1 MNETGA
7 PASTGRA
14 RAKVKTRYGVLNT
27 RHVQCYRQRHPRI
40 DFYPSPDVL
49 AIILH
54 HRNAGIDATFAGVL
68 DGLIRLGHQAITI
81 TGKEKN

>member
-1 MNETGA
+1 MV
-7 PASTGRA
+7 
-14 RAKVKTRYGVLNT
+14 KVKRDSRLLNA

-54 HRNAGIDATFAGVL
+54 HKNGGLDATIAGVL
-68 DGLIRLGHQAITI
+68 DELIRAGHQTITI
-81 TGKEKN
+81 TGKGKN